1 MTSRCGKT
9 LEMASLEGSGPAILH
24 IVVVGFHHQ
33 KGSTVEFS
41 YPPIASDAHTRP
53 RSRSES
59 DSDHVTRSLTS
70 SLPHEWRHLPH
81 LALPDGC
88 HNYEQDSVYFTL
100 GSDGARRLYGVA
112 CCRQIETQD
121 LRRVG
126 DDVTRSTVQK
136 SVCVLSRV
144 PAFRLIESK
153 LELVTHAYFNNKDFS
168 DVSVIHEAFE
178 DLNASINTHS
188 ASQALSLGLSLRPLV
203 LRFQHRLLQIV
214 KALLL
219 CKRVVMY
226 AAPTKQL
233 STSVLAIA
241 SLLPSTLE
249 QQLNPLVAKDEY
261 GFPLG
266 VFAGAE
272 ALLPYVCL
280 QQMELLLRSPSESGP
295 LLSGVVNPLFEK
307 QQRRV
312 CDVFVNWVEG
322 LIYIQDTDTKNA
334 LHLTN
339 ADLRFCSH
347 VSEAVQEHS
356 SPEEPT
362 SFHGS
367 SEWIRTQYKLYLLS
381 LLAASDGGDT
391 VSTDEFNPHF
401 MSCWLKGAVFRE
413 WKSYSRD
420 GIVRVDPSHP
430 CEGTPS
436 LGDVRRRLVAQAS
449 DYGLNEQLKEQVV
462 EETQRVLTEAAGR
475 VSSVV
480 SGAWFSASSAL
491 YSWWRGGGGG
501 GQGEMERN
509 TNS

>member
-1 MTSRCGKT
+1 
-9 LEMASLEGSGPAILH
+9 MASQACLEGSGPAILH

-41 YPPIASDAHTRP
+41 YPPFASDARL

-59 DSDHVTRSLTS
+59 DSNHVTRSLTSTS

-126 DDVTRSTVQK
+126 EDVTRSTVQK

-168 DVSVIHEAFE
+168 DISVIHEAFV

-188 ASQALSLGLSLRPLV
+188 ASQALSLGLSLRSLV
-203 LRFQHRLLQIV
+203 LRLQHRLLQIV

-219 CKRVVMY
+219 RKRVVVY
-226 AAPTKQL
+226 AAPTKLL

-241 SLLPSTLE
+241 SLIPSTLE
-249 QQLNPLVAKDEY
+249 EQLNPLVPKDEY

-266 VFAGAE
+266 VFSGAE

-280 QQMELLLRSPSESGP
+280 QQMELLLCSPSESGP
-295 LLSGVVNPLFEK
+295 VLSGVVNPLFEK

-312 CDVFVNWVEG
+312 CDVFVNWVDG
-322 LIYIQDTDTKNA
+322 LIYIQDTDTRSV

-347 VSEAVQEHS
+347 ISEAVQEHS

-362 SFHGS
+362 LFHGS

-381 LLAASDGGDT
+381 LLATSDGGDT
-391 VSTDEFNPHF
+391 VSMDEFSPRF
-401 MSCWLKGAVFRE
+401 VSCWLKSTVFRE
-413 WKSYSRD
+413 WKSYRRE
-420 GIVRVDPSHP
+420 GIVRVDPRHL
-430 CEGTPS
+430 CEGSPS

-462 EETQRVLTEAAGR
+462 EETQRVLTEAAGK
-475 VSSVV
+475 VSLVV
-480 SGAWFSASSAL
+480 SGAWSSASSAL
-491 YSWWRGGGGG
+491 YSWWGGRGGGGD
-501 GQGEMERN
+501 ERD
-509 TNS
+509 TSS